1 MSNTKS
7 TDNYIISNSQ
17 SIFNPNKTY
26 YQSAYNEAS
35 ALFDKFGQSEEEL
48 TNMILADVKNNIFNG
63 KYKVFAINKKSGI
76 EAGLTV
82 KSLKETVLSIKQDK
96 YFDLK
101 NKLF

>member
-1 MSNTKS
+1 
-7 TDNYIISNSQ
+7 
-17 SIFNPNKTY
+17 
-26 YQSAYNEAS
+26 
-35 ALFDKFGQSEEEL
+35 
-48 TNMILADVKNNIFNG
+48 MILADVKNNIFNG